1 MNKNENINRE
11 IETIKK
17 RQRESLEL
25 KIQQPIGKF
34 TGGVKG
40 FDQVQEIISKLEDKS
55 FEIVE
60 LKGKKEKKNEDEK

>member
-34 TGGVKG
+34 TRG
-40 FDQVQEIISKLEDKS
+40 SKDLIKY
-55 FEIVE
+55 
-60 LKGKKEKKNEDEK
+60 KK